1 MRRDFCAS
9 DDGSRGKPAPTAR
22 TVRND
27 VKPRRVDLLGPAPYA
42 SAMRAASFLGG
53 PVLLLVGLFVAAGCA
68 GPASRPQNLS
78 ALKREIRVYVE
89 SGKLG
94 QEIDA
99 VAAEARAWIAERAA
113 RGGSRLTVVF
123 DLDETLLDN
132 GPHLRAMDFG
142 YVVPEWDRWVDE
154 AKAPAIGSVR
164 EVYREARRRGVDVV
178 YITGRTERGRAG
190 TERNL
195 RAIDCAD
202 YVALICKPDA
212 DRGSSAAFKTAARQK
227 LAGEGRTII
236 ANIGDQESDLVGG
249 FAERTFKLPNVF
261 YFTE

>member
-1 MRRDFCAS
+1 
-9 DDGSRGKPAPTAR
+9 
-22 TVRND
+22 
-27 VKPRRVDLLGPAPYA
+27 
-42 SAMRAASFLGG
+42 MRASSLIGG
-53 PVLLLVGLFVAAGCA
+53 QVLCIFGLLVVAGCA

-78 ALKREIRVYVE
+78 TLKREIHVYVE
-89 SGKLG
+89 SGRYQ
-94 QEIDA
+94 QEIAA
-99 VAAEARAWIAERAA
+99 VAAEARTWIAERAA

-132 GPHLRAMDFG
+132 WPHIRAMDFG

-154 AKAPAIGSVR
+154 AKAPAIESVR

-178 YITGRTERGRAG
+178 YITGRAERGRAG

-202 YVALICKPDA
+202 YVALVCKPESHQ
-212 DRGSSAAFKTAARQK
+212 GSSATFKTAARQK
-227 LAGEGRTII
+227 LVGEGRTII

-249 FAERTFKLPNVF
+249 FAERTFKVPNVF
-261 YFTE
+261 YLTE

>member
-1 MRRDFCAS
+1 
-9 DDGSRGKPAPTAR
+9 
-22 TVRND
+22 
-27 VKPRRVDLLGPAPYA
+27 
-42 SAMRAASFLGG
+42 MRASSPFDGRI
-53 PVLLLVGLFVAAGCA
+53 LLLFGLFVAAGCA

-78 ALKREIRVYVE
+78 TLKREIWAYVE
-89 SGKLG
+89 SGKHG

-99 VAAEARAWIAERAA
+99 VAAEARAWIAARAA
-113 RGGSRLTVVF
+113 RGGDRLTVVF

-132 GPHLRAMDFG
+132 GPHLRAMDLG

-154 AKAPAIGSVR
+154 GKAPAIASVR

-178 YITGRTERGRAG
+178 YITGRAERGRAG

-212 DRGSSAAFKTAARQK
+212 ERGSSAAFKTAARKK
-227 LAGEGRTII
+227 LVSEGRTII
-236 ANIGDQESDLVGG
+236 ANIGDQESDLLGG

-261 YFTE
+261 YLTE